1 MPECETS
8 AMQPGP
14 TDDLGVALGLVL
26 EILCWIEST
35 PEPEVELST
44 AVKWGEGIV
53 GALSEMSPTARRRLL
68 DLCDEWTG
76 ESSYVTDD
84 ILQAVRESVDEP

>member
-1 MPECETS
+1 
-8 AMQPGP
+8 MQPRP
-14 TDDLGVALGLVL
+14 ADDLGVALGLIL

-44 AVKWGEGIV
+44 AVKWEEGIV
-53 GALSEMSPTARRRLL
+53 SALSEMSPTARRRLL
-68 DLCDEWTG
+68 DLCDEWSG
-76 ESSYVTDD
+76 ESSYVGDE